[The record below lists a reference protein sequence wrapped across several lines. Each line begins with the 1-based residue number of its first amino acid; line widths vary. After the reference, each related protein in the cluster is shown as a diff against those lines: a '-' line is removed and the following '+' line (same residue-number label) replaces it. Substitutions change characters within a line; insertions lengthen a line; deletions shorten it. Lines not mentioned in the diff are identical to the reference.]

1 MEMDNLIN
9 NFNVYRR
16 IAINGMESYL
26 ECEEK
31 KKICNSI
38 CMGDD
43 GIQFGYELNT
53 KMYEFAVQAI
63 IFSALSLEAFAND
76 FLVMNLGK
84 SEFELLDKLDIKAKI
99 LIGTKMITKKSFS
112 KEKDAYQKMLNLI
125 RLRNK
130 LVHAKSINT
139 DSEAAEIYIK
149 IAKEDIENA
158 ILTYKLV
165 IEEIDSLAPYLKI
178 KEEYLLPDEQLRS
191 WYYIHA

>member
-1 MEMDNLIN
+1 
-9 NFNVYRR
+9 
-16 IAINGMESYL
+16 
-26 ECEEK
+26 
-31 KKICNSI
+31 
-38 CMGDD
+38 
-43 GIQFGYELNT
+43 
-53 KMYEFAVQAI
+53 
-63 IFSALSLEAFAND
+63 
-76 FLVMNLGK
+76 
-84 SEFELLDKLDIKAKI
+84 
-99 LIGTKMITKKSFS
+99 
-112 KEKDAYQKMLNLI
+112 MLNLI